1 MYFRVRPWLI
11 FALSSLCGSVVN
23 SDYIFFGNRVG
34 ESWLSFPPCG
44 LKALAQ
50 FTPVLSMMTIMLRA
64 SSMPEF
70 RFNKFRECAAGGLM
84 GNSLK

>member
-1 MYFRVRPWLI
+1 VAIYFFNLSVYVRVRPWLI
-11 FALSSLCGSVVN
+11 F
-23 SDYIFFGNRVG
+23 DYIFFGNRVD

-70 RFNKFRECAAGGLM
+70 RFNKFRECGGGGLTD
-84 GNSLK
+84 N